1 MPVVCFTL
9 ALATTL
15 PSPVQNNCSPQWRV
29 RLRSHP
35 AYMTRMQTEMLVLFA
50 SLVSRS
56 PSLPA
61 NDFDAAGF
69 DRAGLM
75 VRIHAQSGTWI
86 GCYKP
91 LLAPFPRLPFLG
103 VSLLANAKTGWL
115 TSILPSGNAILATF
129 FFRYW
134 HWMFIFTAW
143 SSVITII
150 HQLEIHNLSIQS
162 TLLTVL
168 GIVLGCTSILF
179 HLPGNPLTNHT
190 PQS

>member
-1 MPVVCFTL
+1 
-9 ALATTL
+9 
-15 PSPVQNNCSPQWRV
+15 
-29 RLRSHP
+29 
-35 AYMTRMQTEMLVLFA
+35 
-50 SLVSRS
+50 
-56 PSLPA
+56 
-61 NDFDAAGF
+61 
-69 DRAGLM
+69 M

-86 GCYKP
+86 GYYKP
-91 LLAPFPRLPFLG
+91 LLARFPRLPFLG
-103 VSLLANAKTGWL
+103 VSPLAKAKTGWL

-168 GIVLGCTSILF
+168 GIVLGCTYIPF
-179 HLPGNPLTNHT
+179 HRPGNALRITLHSRNFPPNFVLFRAIQRRPPVLVYHRVQLSYICACCVV
-190 PQS
+190 PCSRHCDQGWGERC